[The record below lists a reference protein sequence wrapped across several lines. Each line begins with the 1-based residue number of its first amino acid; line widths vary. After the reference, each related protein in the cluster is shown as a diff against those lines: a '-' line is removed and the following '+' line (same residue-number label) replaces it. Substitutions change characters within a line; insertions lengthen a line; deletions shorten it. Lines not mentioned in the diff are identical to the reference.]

1 MLYNIYYILPNYSS
15 IVLTVKVRRI
25 YTHFTKPACSAYIII
40 LKIII
45 LIECETPELTEIEC
59 VEIIVDTVTG
69 VNYIYRSGGA
79 GFACGL
85 TVLIDADGKPV
96 VTKAGSLDYHERI

>member
-1 MLYNIYYILPNYSS
+1 M
-15 IVLTVKVRRI
+15 
-25 YTHFTKPACSAYIII
+25 
-40 LKIII
+40 
-45 LIECETPELTEIEC
+45 EC

-79 GFACGL
+79 GFAGGL